1 MEHMVHSE
9 SDKYKND
16 LLETLKKKFEGK
28 LSDEELAFITGSYD
42 KYMFEMIKLMKEGK
56 SAHEKFFADI
66 ILNSI
71 DAIVGFNNANEVFL
85 WNKGAEKI
93 FGWTKEEMMGKNFA
107 VIVPKE
113 LLDKGEVVYMH
124 SKIEE
129 QGFISNYETKRI
141 TKTGEYRNV
150 SISRFVIFNDKE
162 EIIGSVGIIRDITT
176 EKNLEKE
183 LRDKENLALI
193 GEVVS
198 SIAHNISNPL
208 NIISGNADY
217 LLIDK
222 KKDEE
227 GFEELKIIVDETTR
241 ITKSIRQILNFAR
254 PLAPM
259 REETTMNEL
268 VTDATAGFKFI
279 KGDKPVELKLKLDK
293 NPVFVKV
300 DKEMF
305 KDIIQN
311 LITNSIHAIPI
322 DRNGIIEIK
331 TASEAG
337 CSILEISDNGTGI
350 SEKDIASIF
359 KPFYSTKG
367 YGKGTGLGLAFTQR
381 VVKEHGGTISVYNG
395 NVRGV
400 TFIINLPLI

>member
-1 MEHMVHSE
+1 MVHSE

-28 LSDEELAFITGSYD
+28 LSDEELSFITGSYD
-42 KYMFEMIKLMKEGK
+42 RYMFEMIKLMKEGK

-71 DAIVGFNNANEVFL
+71 DAIVGFNNEDEVFL

-93 FGWTKEEMMGKNFA
+93 FGWTKDEMTGKNFS

-113 LLDKGEVVYMH
+113 LLDKGEIEYMR
-124 SKIEE
+124 SKIKE
-129 QGFISNYETKRI
+129 QGFISNYETLRI

-227 GFEELKIIVDETTR
+227 GYEELKIIVDETTR

-259 REETTMNEL
+259 RQETTMNEI
-268 VTDATAGFKFI
+268 VKDATAGFKFLI
-279 KGDKPVELKLKLDK
+279 GEKPVELKLKLEK
-293 NPVFVKV
+293 NPGSVKV

-305 KDIIQN
+305 RDIIQN
-311 LITNSIHAIPI
+311 LLTNSVHAIPI
-322 DRNGIIEIK
+322 DRNGVIEIK
-331 TASEAG
+331 TSSENG
-337 CSILEISDNGTGI
+337 FCSVKISDNGIGI
-350 SEKDIASIF
+350 PEKDVVNIF

-367 YGKGTGLGLAFTQR
+367 YGKGTGLGLAFTER
-381 VVKEHGGTISVYNG
+381 VVKEHGGSISVSTGNG
-395 NVRGV
+395 PGV
-400 TFIINLPLI
+400 SFVINLPLI

>member
-1 MEHMVHSE
+1 MIHSE

-16 LLETLKKKFEGK
+16 LLDSLKKKFEGK
-28 LSDEELAFITGSYD
+28 LNDEELAFITGSYD
-42 KYMFEMIKLMKEGK
+42 RYMFEMIKLMREGK

-71 DAIVGFNNANEVFL
+71 DAIVGFNNENEIFL

-93 FGWTKEEMMGKNFA
+93 FGWTKEEITGKSFA

-113 LLDKGEVVYMH
+113 LLDKGEIEYMM
-124 SKIEE
+124 SKIKE
-129 QGFISNYETKRI
+129 QGFITNYDTLRI

-150 SISRFVIFNDKE
+150 SISRFVIYNDKE
-162 EIIGSVGIIRDITT
+162 EVIGSVGIIRDITT
-176 EKNLEKE
+176 EKQLEKE
-183 LRDKENLALI
+183 LREKENLALI

-222 KKDEE
+222 KEKDE
-227 GFEELKIIVDETTR
+227 GYEELKVIVDEATR

-254 PLAPM
+254 PLVPM
-259 REETTMNEL
+259 REKTTLNEI
-268 VTDATAGFKFI
+268 VKDASGGFKFM
-279 KGDKPVELKLKLDK
+279 KGDKPVELKLKLEK
-293 NPVFVKV
+293 NPGSVKV

-322 DRNGIIEIK
+322 DRKGLIEIK
-331 TASEAG
+331 TLSGEQE
-337 CSILEISDNGTGI
+337 SILEISDNGTGI
-350 SEKDIASIF
+350 FKNDMANIF
-359 KPFYSTKG
+359 KPFFSTKG
-367 YGKGTGLGLAFTQR
+367 YGKGTGLGLAFTER
-381 VVKEHGGTISVYNG
+381 VVKEHGGSISVDSEENK
-395 NVRGV
+395 GV
-400 TFIINLPLI
+400 TFTIHLPLI

>member
-1 MEHMVHSE
+1 MVHSE

>member
-1 MEHMVHSE
+1 MVYSE

-42 KYMFEMIKLMKEGK
+42 RYMFEMIKLMKEGK

-71 DAIVGFNNANEVFL
+71 DAIVGFNNENEVFL

-93 FGWTKEEMMGKNFA
+93 FGWTKDEMTGKNFS

-113 LLDKGEVVYMH
+113 LLAKGEIEYML
-124 SKIEE
+124 SKIKKH
-129 QGFISNYETKRI
+129 GFISNYETTRI
-141 TKTGEYRNV
+141 SKTGEYRNV
-150 SISRFVIFNDKE
+150 SISRFVIYNDKE

-176 EKNLEKE
+176 EKQLEKE
-183 LRDKENLALI
+183 LREKENLALI

-222 KKDEE
+222 KKDGE
-227 GFEELKIIVDETTR
+227 GYEELKIIVDETTR

-259 REETTMNEL
+259 REKTSMNEL
-268 VTDATAGFKFI
+268 VKEATAGFKFL
-279 KGDKPVELKLKLDK
+279 KGDKQVELKLKLEK
-293 NPVFVKV
+293 APKFVKV

-311 LITNSIHAIPI
+311 LLTNSVHAIPI
-322 DRNGIIEIK
+322 DRNGLIEIK
-331 TASEAG
+331 TS
-337 CSILEISDNGTGI
+337 SQDNTSVLEITDNGTGI
-350 SEKDIASIF
+350 PKNDIANIF

-367 YGKGTGLGLAFTQR
+367 YGKGTGLGLAFTER
-381 VVKEHGGTISVYNG
+381 VVKEHGGTVSVSTG
-395 NVRGV
+395 DIQGV